1 MALAGSLDREADARL
16 EQEPGVEGK
25 TKKLTRYS
33 GDEEHDVDRKDDQD
47 NDAKVNIMIPQQQE
61 NTEPAKVFSRR

>member
-25 TKKLTRYS
+25 TKKLTRY
-33 GDEEHDVDRKDDQD
+33 GVIVMMVMLTRKMT
-47 NDAKVNIMIPQQQE
+47 KIMMPRYRE
-61 NTEPAKVFSRR
+61 